1 MAPHTVYKVGLSRWD
16 RLWLELLHAAYFEAG
31 GMDNAAQPAEAGAA
45 NLAGAANG
53 F

>member
-1 MAPHTVYKVGLSRWD
+1 MMMMRD
-16 RLWLELLHAAYFEAG
+16 AYVEASA
-31 GMDNAAQPAEAGAA
+31 MDKAAQPAEAGAA